1 MSQVAR
7 IPGGRSAK
15 VPLYGELTEVGL
27 KRLVSRFSIRFKDL
41 LKDILR
47 RYSASLWKETVADK
61 PSKFV
66 SDLCDKIY
74 NTRRRDKNKG
84 HHEKIRADGK
94 EAL

>member
-47 RYSASLWKETVADK
+47 RYSASLWKETVADR
-61 PSKFV
+61 PASLSLIFV
-66 SDLCDKIY
+66 TILTTPDGGIK
-74 NTRRRDKNKG
+74 TRDIIRR
-84 HHEKIRADGK
+84 
-94 EAL
+94 